1 MKGQRWAEIFIASLV
16 VGSGTLIY
24 WAMAAGSN
32 GRSRRYGSS
41 ESVYEISSR
50 FQFIGFAIGL
60 GIFGLLL
67 ALVLGLILAYF
78 PGLIGRRHYYAV
90 TIDSVFI
97 ADPGGTNITGGHPDE
112 YEGEMRAYLTVEGKT
127 EEFSCRRDAYLAMRM
142 ANQGTAAIDGGIVIT
157 FRPFA

>member
-1 MKGQRWAEIFIASLV
+1 MKGQRWAEILIASLV
-16 VGSGTLIY
+16 VGSCTLIY

-32 GRSRRYGSS
+32 GRSRRYASS

-50 FQFIGFAIGL
+50 YQFFTVAIGI
-60 GIFGLLL
+60 GILGLLL
-67 ALVLGLILAYF
+67 ALVLGLVMAYF

-90 TIDSVFI
+90 TVDSVFI
-97 ADPGGTNITGGHPDE
+97 ADPGGTNIAGGHPDE

-127 EEFSCRRDAYLAMRM
+127 EEFSCRREAYLAMRM
-142 ANQGTAAIDGGIVIT
+142 VNQGTAAIDGGIVIT